1 LIPRGPCDI
10 GGYSRDYDDGNGL
23 WISSGETPSDQPFSR
38 CICPQD
44 YTHLCVLSSEAIR
57 ARGTEGSV
65 RGVMSSADESFDQV
79 REKHLKEAA
88 TQLLFQMIDQMTAA
102 EALRLVGRLSSQGY
116 SD

>member
-1 LIPRGPCDI
+1 
-10 GGYSRDYDDGNGL
+10 
-23 WISSGETPSDQPFSR
+23 
-38 CICPQD
+38 
-44 YTHLCVLSSEAIR
+44 
-57 ARGTEGSV
+57 
-65 RGVMSSADESFDQV
+65 MSSADESFDQV